1 MTPPTGA
8 SEQAPQSLRSALE
21 ELAAALH
28 NTEADPD
35 TLASVI
41 AARFSSASSNQAKLL
56 RVLKTINYMYSPKT
70 PGNTS
75 DANIEK
81 VQNVHES
88 FNFLSL
94 WQRLGGC
101 VSIIGDSTPEMEH
114 STLRLPCYCSSN
126 GGLPADEF
134 SVTKLVG
141 NKKFVQLSANYHL
154 NSSIKDRIE
163 ALLAGFYEIIPKDL
177 ITISPHL
184 LRRYLHMILIHE
196 CRIVVLGCLYLFP
209 HYAAGRLVSRSE
221 DCVPGTPEGFEQP
234 HVLRQTFRKSMGEYC
249 RWHVSRFSCSS
260 ARGKRAGCSLP
271 SVSTPFLQYSWNNPP
286 EALDDPLRYALH
298 YPTLKDVCTVDG
310 KSIRALAS
318 NCERRTVF
326 YNHLLHTVSYN
337 DEGTLADRIDYVIVH
352 PDLYSHVE
360 ASISHLP
367 EVKDLIDVYR
377 ALARAAP
384 SYGVI
389 IGYNK
394 KTLAPKSEEK
404 KVDQIANEAYQADED
419 TDVSSNGG
427 WSVPSTDP
435 WKISTPDPEEEA
447 IKWGQTSVEEST
459 ASLVSSR
466 PDLPYSEIESFD
478 LLPELNHLELST
490 INE

>member
-1 MTPPTGA
+1 MPVTPAHHPIVPHAALCPPSPARAITSELGA
-8 SEQAPQSLRSALE
+8 RAQEFRQSLRSALE

-196 CRIVVLGCLYLFP
+196 CR
-209 HYAAGRLVSRSE
+209 
-221 DCVPGTPEGFEQP
+221 
-234 HVLRQTFRKSMGEYC
+234 
-249 RWHVSRFSCSS
+249 
-260 ARGKRAGCSLP
+260 
-271 SVSTPFLQYSWNNPP
+271 
-286 EALDDPLRYALH
+286 
-298 YPTLKDVCTVDG
+298 
-310 KSIRALAS
+310 
-318 NCERRTVF
+318 ERRTVF

-419 TDVSSNGG
+419 TD
-427 WSVPSTDP
+427 
-435 WKISTPDPEEEA
+435 ISTPDPEEEA